1 MVLFP
6 DSFDELLKTAS
17 KELKMNALRVFTM
30 DGAEVDNIL
39 LLRYFSSLCLV
50 IVSASILNLELMP
63 SDI

>member
-17 KELKMNALRVFTM
+17 QELKMSASRIFTM

-39 LLRYFSSLCLV
+39 LLR
-50 IVSASILNLELMP
+50 
-63 SDI
+63 